1 MNSKE
6 MAILAAKTLDSKK
19 ALNIM
24 CLDIESKS
32 SIADYFIL
40 ASGGSERQIKALSE
54 EVDDQFAKEG
64 LIVKSIEG
72 KASSGWIL
80 LDFGDIIVSVLTLEM
95 REKYNIEKVW
105 GDCEILNWEE

>member
-19 ALNIM
+19 ALNII

-54 EVDDQFAKEG
+54 EVDDQFAKQG
-64 LIVKSIEG
+64 LIAKSIEG

-80 LDFGDIIVSVLTLEM
+80 LDFGDVIVSVLTVEM

>member
-6 MAILAAKTLDSKK
+6 MAILSAKTLDSKK
-19 ALNIM
+19 ALDII

-54 EVDDQFAKEG
+54 EVDDKFAKEG

-72 KASSGWIL
+72 KPSSGWIL
-80 LDFGDIIVSVLTLEM
+80 LDFGDVIVSVLTLEM

>member
-1 MNSKE
+1 MNSKK

-19 ALNIM
+19 ALDII

-80 LDFGDIIVSVLTLEM
+80 LDFGDVIVSVLTLEM

>member
-6 MAILAAKTLDSKK
+6 IAVLAAKTLSNKK
-19 ALNIM
+19 AMDIV

-54 EVDDQFAKEG
+54 ELDDQFAKEG
-64 LIVKSIEG
+64 IITKSIEG

-80 LDFGDIIVSVLTLEM
+80 LDFGDVIVSVLTVEM

-105 GDCEILNWEE
+105 GDCEILSWEE

>member
-19 ALNIM
+19 ALDII

-54 EVDDQFAKEG
+54 EVDDQFAKAG

-95 REKYNIEKVW
+95 RDKYNIEKVW

>member
-6 MAILAAKTLDSKK
+6 MAALAAKTLDNKK
-19 ALNIM
+19 AIDII
-24 CLDIESKS
+24 CLDIEAKS
-32 SIADYFIL
+32 SMADYFIL

-54 EVDDQFAKEG
+54 DVDDQFAKAG
-64 LIVKSIEG
+64 CIVKSIEG

-80 LDFGDIIVSVLTLEM
+80 LDFGDVIVSILTVEM

>member
-6 MAILAAKTLDSKK
+6 MAVLAAKTLDNKK
-19 ALNIM
+19 AIDIV
-24 CLDIESKS
+24 CLDIEAKS

-54 EVDDQFAKEG
+54 DVDDQFAKAG

-80 LDFGDIIVSVLTLEM
+80 LDFGDVIVSVLTVEM

>member
-6 MAILAAKTLDSKK
+6 MAILSAKTLDSKK
-19 ALNIM
+19 ALDII

-80 LDFGDIIVSVLTLEM
+80 LDFGDVIVSVLTLEM

>member
-19 ALNIM
+19 ALDII

-80 LDFGDIIVSVLTLEM
+80 LDFGDVIVSVLTLEM

>member
-19 ALNIM
+19 ALDII

>member
-6 MAILAAKTLDSKK
+6 MALLAAKTLDNKK
-19 ALNIM
+19 GIDIV
-24 CLDIESKS
+24 CLDIEKKS
-32 SIADYFIL
+32 SIADYFVL
-40 ASGGSERQIKALSE
+40 ASGGSERQVKALAE

-64 LIVKSIEG
+64 VIVKSIEG

-80 LDFGDIIVSVLTLEM
+80 LDFGDIIVSVLTTEM

-105 GDCEILNWEE
+105 GDCETLNWEE

>member
-6 MAILAAKTLDSKK
+6 MAVLAAKTLDNKK
-19 ALNIM
+19 AMDIV
-24 CLDIESKS
+24 CLDIEAKS

-54 EVDDQFAKEG
+54 DVDDAFAKAG

-80 LDFGDIIVSVLTLEM
+80 LDFGDVIVSVLTVEM

>member
-6 MAILAAKTLDSKK
+6 MAVLAAKTLDNKK
-19 ALNIM
+19 AIDIV
-24 CLDIESKS
+24 CLDIEAKS

-54 EVDDQFAKEG
+54 DVDDQFAKAG
-64 LIVKSIEG
+64 VIVKSIEG

-80 LDFGDIIVSVLTLEM
+80 MDFGDIIVSVLTVEM

>member
-1 MNSKE
+1 MNSKK

-19 ALNIM
+19 ALDII

-80 LDFGDIIVSVLTLEM
+80 LDFGDIIVSVLTIEM

>member
-1 MNSKE
+1 MNSKK

-19 ALNIM
+19 ALDII

>member
-6 MAILAAKTLDSKK
+6 MAVLAAKTLDSKK
-19 ALNIM
+19 AMDIV
-24 CLDIESKS
+24 CLDIEAKS
-32 SIADYFIL
+32 AIADYFIL

-54 EVDDQFAKEG
+54 EVDDQFAKAG
-64 LIVKSIEG
+64 VIVKSIEG

-80 LDFGDIIVSVLTLEM
+80 MDFGDIIVSVLTVEM

>member
-19 ALNIM
+19 ALDII

-80 LDFGDIIVSVLTLEM
+80 LDFGDAIVSVLTLEM

>member
-1 MNSKE
+1 MNSKQ
-6 MAILAAKTLDSKK
+6 MAVLAAKTLDNKK
-19 ALNIM
+19 AIDIV
-24 CLDIESKS
+24 CLDIEKKS
-32 SIADYFIL
+32 SIADFFIL
-40 ASGGSERQIKALSE
+40 ASGGSERQVKALAE

-64 LIVKSIEG
+64 VIVKSIEG

-80 LDFGDIIVSVLTLEM
+80 LDFGDIIVSVLTTEM

>member
-19 ALNIM
+19 ALDII

-54 EVDDQFAKEG
+54 EVDDQFAKAG
-64 LIVKSIEG
+64 LIAKSIEG

>member
-1 MNSKE
+1 MKSKE
-6 MAILAAKTLDSKK
+6 IAVLAAKVLDSKK
-19 ALNIM
+19 AIDIV

-40 ASGGSERQIKALSE
+40 ASGGSERQIKALAE

-64 LIVKSIEG
+64 ILAKSIEG

-80 LDFGDIIVSVLTLEM
+80 LDFGDIIVSVLTTEM

>member
-1 MNSKE
+1 MNSRE

-19 ALNIM
+19 ALDII

-80 LDFGDIIVSVLTLEM
+80 LDYGDIIVSVLTIEM

>member
-1 MNSKE
+1 MNSKK

-19 ALNIM
+19 ALNII

>member
-1 MNSKE
+1 MNSKK

-19 ALNIM
+19 ALDII

-80 LDFGDIIVSVLTLEM
+80 LDFASTV
-95 REKYNIEKVW
+95 
-105 GDCEILNWEE
+105 

>member
-6 MAILAAKTLDSKK
+6 MAILAAKTSDSKK
-19 ALNIM
+19 ALDII

>member
-19 ALNIM
+19 ALDII
-24 CLDIESKS
+24 CLDIEAKS

-54 EVDDQFAKEG
+54 EVDDQFAKER

-72 KASSGWIL
+72 KPSSGWIL
-80 LDFGDIIVSVLTLEM
+80 LDFGDVIVSVLTLEM